1 MIGCQLQKMPDR
13 LDYFVGSQV
22 ELWQL
27 SFGNLHDLMAYISV
41 YLQFAEKEKIF
52 GAYNNAWKIY
62 IYFQT
67 TVSRICLIITVCK
80 GTCWN
85 FCHCLL
91 EIRTALIAH
100 MRPLEDGAIGIPL
113 CRGGKSYAVINNTH
127 QQLLVWSRPVF
138 FGGWLFIRCPPFWGW
153 SITHAPISNLQLS
166 LLVHHL
172 KLCGII
178 SLVCGSTVSGENR
191 CLLTV
196 LQ

>member
-52 GAYNNAWKIY
+52 GTYNNAWKIY

-80 GTCWN
+80 GTC
-85 FCHCLL
+85 
-91 EIRTALIAH
+91 
-100 MRPLEDGAIGIPL
+100 
-113 CRGGKSYAVINNTH
+113 
-127 QQLLVWSRPVF
+127 
-138 FGGWLFIRCPPFWGW
+138 
-153 SITHAPISNLQLS
+153 
-166 LLVHHL
+166 
-172 KLCGII
+172 
-178 SLVCGSTVSGENR
+178 
-191 CLLTV
+191 
-196 LQ
+196 